1 MSETFDS
8 SELLT
13 RCYRVFEVANPTEP
27 EDIFMPKCLGKKF
40 YNFHK
45 KTSKI
50 DFSLLKMLHNIYFLY
65 FLKKNVCS

>member
-8 SELLT
+8 SALLT
-13 RCYRVFEVANPTEP
+13 RCYRVFEVANPVEP

-40 YNFHK
+40 YNFHLK

-50 DFSLLKMLHNIYFLY
+50 VFSL
-65 FLKKNVCS
+65 

>member
-13 RCYRVFEVANPTEP
+13 RCYRTFEVANPTEP

-50 DFSLLKMLHNIYFLY
+50 VFSQKKLLFNIYFLY
-65 FLKKNVCS
+65 FQKKVL